1 MEQKHVEE
9 RSLVLEPPSR
19 RHWTTIFTQVLL
31 FFSLL
36 SYLLL
41 GGLIVPHL
49 FSGTGFATMLAV
61 SVWGLALLL
70 CVLLCVV
77 SGVAYAHARQWRR
90 GRLLAIW
97 GLVVGILGVFLVVGA
112 FILFMNFGTPI

>member
-9 RSLVLEPPSR
+9 RSLVLEHPSR
-19 RHWTTIFTQVLL
+19 RHWTTIFTLVLL